1 MLILISLLPGYFA
14 LNPKIEMG
22 SLKSDIQYIQETLDQ
37 ASTQNNVNLP
47 ASFLQS
53 IDELSLRLEETQ
65 PEAHALRS
73 RLLHFQSEWKKLSD
87 NSALFAQAEAASLD
101 TLIHSPEMETRV
113 AHVSQTVDYAPW
125 WVIAL
130 ISISLGIGTMFG
142 WKRIVKTLG
151 KKIGNHKLSY
161 AESTSSALITAGTIT
176 IASRLGL
183 PVSTTH
189 IFSSSIAGCMM
200 TGKKP
205 GLQEDTVKH
214 IVLAWVLTLPITICV
229 SGLLFSFFWFVFF

>member
-1 MLILISLLPGYFA
+1 MMHLSQVIENKQSSPNDIRTAILFFQKEIKNLESSSVLPQA
-14 LNPKIEMG
+14 
-22 SLKSDIQYIQETLDQ
+22 Q
-37 ASTQNNVNLP
+37 ASP
-47 ASFLQS
+47 
-53 IDELSLRLEETQ
+53 LSATI
-65 PEAHALRS
+65 
-73 RLLHFQSEWKKLSD
+73 QSEDFKTHTKDLY
-87 NSALFAQAEAASLD
+87 
-101 TLIHSPEMETRV
+101 TTI
-113 AHVSQTVDYAPW
+113 DYAPW

-161 AESTSSALITAGTIT
+161 AESTSSALITACTIT
-176 IASRLGL
+176 VASKLGL

-205 GLQEDTVKH
+205 GLQQDTVKH
-214 IVLAWVLTLPITICV
+214 IVMAWVLTLPTTMLV
-229 SGLLFSFFWFVFF
+229 AGFLFSAFWFLFL